1 MTKFIN
7 SVKKYFNYMI
17 YAAKAELNSEVA
29 NSYLGWLWW
38 LLNPL
43 FFMLIYAFVS
53 VVVFKSGEPY
63 FAAFV
68 FIGLSLWDFFNRVV
82 SASPRLVV
90 NNKEIVSK
98 VYLPKYILLI
108 EKIFVSF
115 FKMLISLLL
124 VVFMLF
130 LYKVDISLYV
140 FNFIPILVV
149 LVILTFGVSS
159 ILLHFG
165 VFVDDLSNLVSV
177 GLKLVFYLSGIFYLV
192 SKRIP
197 SPYNNMLLWCNPIAY
212 FIESS
217 MNAILYAKPIDYSI
231 LFVWLI
237 IGIVLSVIG
246 IKTINKYENSY
257 VKVIK

>member
-1 MTKFIN
+1 MTKFFK
-7 SVKKYFNYMI
+7 SLKKYFNYII
-17 YAAKAELNSEVA
+17 YATKAELNSEVA

-43 FFMLIYAFVS
+43 FFMIIYAFIS
-53 VVVFKSGEPY
+53 LVVFSSGEPY

-82 SASPRLVV
+82 SQSPRLVA

-98 VYLPKYILLI
+98 VYLPKYVLLI

-124 VVFMLF
+124 VVIMLF
-130 LYKVDISLYV
+130 IYKVELSFYI

-149 LVILTFGVSS
+149 LVIVTFGIAS

-165 VFVDDLSNLVSV
+165 VFVDDLSNLTAV

-192 SKRIP
+192 STRLPEPFNKL
-197 SPYNNMLLWCNPIAY
+197 LLWFNPLAY

-217 MNAILYAKPIDYSI
+217 RNAILYAKPIDYSI
-231 LFVWLI
+231 LVVWLI
-237 IGIVLSVIG
+237 IGATLSIIG
-246 IKTINKYENSY
+246 IKTIDKYENSY

>member
-1 MTKFIN
+1 MTKFFNDI
-7 SVKKYFNYMI
+7 KKYFNYMI

-43 FFMLIYAFVS
+43 FFMLIYSFVS
-53 VVVFKSGEPY
+53 IVVFKSGEPY

-68 FIGLSLWDFFNRVV
+68 FIGLTLWDFFNRVV

-124 VVFMLF
+124 VALMLF
-130 LYKVDISLYV
+130 IYKVDLSLYI

-149 LVILTFGVSS
+149 LVILTFGISS

-165 VFVDDLSNLVSV
+165 VFIDDLSNLTTV

-197 SPYNNMLLWCNPIAY
+197 APYNKMLLWCNPMAN

-217 MNAILYAKPIDYSI
+217 RNAILYAKPIDYSI

-237 IGIVLSVIG
+237 IGVLLSVIG

>member
-197 SPYNNMLLWCNPIAY
+197 SPYNNMLLWCNPRAY

-217 MNAILYAKPIDYSI
+217 RNAILYAKPIDYSI

>member
-98 VYLPKYILLI
+98 VYIPKYILLI

-124 VVFMLF
+124 VVVMLF
-130 LYKVDISLYV
+130 LYKVDISLYI

-149 LVILTFGVSS
+149 LVILTFGISS

-197 SPYNNMLLWCNPIAY
+197 APYNNMLLWCNPIAY
-212 FIESS
+212 FIEGSR
-217 MNAILYAKPIDYSI
+217 NALLYAKPINYSI

-237 IGIVLSVIG
+237 IGIILSVIG

>member
-1 MTKFIN
+1 MNSFIN
-7 SVKKYFNYMI
+7 NVKKYFNYMI

-98 VYLPKYILLI
+98 VYIPKYILLI

-124 VVFMLF
+124 VVVMLF
-130 LYKVDISLYV
+130 LYKVDISLYI

-149 LVILTFGVSS
+149 LVILTFGISS

-197 SPYNNMLLWCNPIAY
+197 APYNNMLLWCNPIAY
-212 FIESS
+212 FIEGSR
-217 MNAILYAKPIDYSI
+217 NALLYAKPINYSI

-237 IGIVLSVIG
+237 IGIILSVIG

>member
-1 MTKFIN
+1 MSNFVYN
-7 SVKKYFNYMI
+7 VKKYFNYMI
-17 YAAKAELNSEVA
+17 YAAKSELNSEVA

-43 FFMLIYAFVS
+43 FFMIIYAFIS
-53 VVVFKSGEPY
+53 LVVFSSGEPY

-82 SASPRLVV
+82 SQSPRLVV

-124 VVFMLF
+124 VVIMLF
-130 LYKVDISLYV
+130 IYKVDISLYV

-149 LVILTFGVSS
+149 LVIVTFGISS

-165 VFVDDLSNLVSV
+165 VFVDDLSNLTSV

-192 SKRIP
+192 STRLP
-197 SPYNNMLLWCNPIAY
+197 EPYNKLLLWFNPLAY

-217 MNAILYAKPIDYSI
+217 RNAILYAKPIDYSI

-237 IGIVLSVIG
+237 IGVVLSIIG
-246 IKTINKYENSY
+246 IKTIDKYENSY

>member
-197 SPYNNMLLWCNPIAY
+197 ETLQVLLLEDLDLGN
-212 FIESS
+212 SH
-217 MNAILYAKPIDYSI
+217 
-231 LFVWLI
+231 LFL
-237 IGIVLSVIG
+237 
-246 IKTINKYENSY
+246 
-257 VKVIK
+257 

>member
-1 MTKFIN
+1 
-7 SVKKYFNYMI
+7 
-17 YAAKAELNSEVA
+17 
-29 NSYLGWLWW
+29 
-38 LLNPL
+38 
-43 FFMLIYAFVS
+43 MLS
-53 VVVFKSGEPY
+53 KS
-63 FAAFV
+63 
-68 FIGLSLWDFFNRVV
+68 
-82 SASPRLVV
+82 
-90 NNKEIVSK
+90 
-98 VYLPKYILLI
+98 
-108 EKIFVSF
+108 KIIT
-115 FKMLISLLL
+115 LISLLL

-217 MNAILYAKPIDYSI
+217 RNAILYAKPIDYSI